1 MPGFCSFVWLSDLSQ
16 PRAIDIAPNGD
27 ILIVEVGNGKISVNW
42 EDDSGAVQSA
52 NLYQNNSLSL
62 THGVKYFNNSIYAS
76 SDTTVYQWHYPAVK
90 YRTALATPTI
100 AVADLP
106 ESGHIA
112 RTILF
117 DSTGR
122 IIINIGSGS
131 NIDDNS
137 SRARVVRSVAPYIG
151 QTITYPQDFEVVA
164 DGTRNEVG
172 LRFDMQGRLWGVE
185 NGLDDLGVD
194 NNTRQDFGDIH
205 LTNPGEEVNLFLEE
219 DRQKH
224 YGYPYCWSEGLPE
237 NGNNRSFP
245 EGLGAGTQWAT
256 RLGTVHTDLWCR
268 NTSNVVPPRFIMQAH
283 SAPLDILFYYGT
295 TFPSMN
301 GNVAFVAKH
310 GSWDRPLNNPSG
322 RSVST
327 LWLNHDGYPVRE
339 EPLFWGPPGWDHR
352 PVGLAVGACK
362 AYGECL
368 FVTDDRSGMI
378 IAIAIGEKA
387 AEPPVQPLPPT
398 ASPVVKFDVPITVQL
413 AAGLNLTYTFRRD
426 DTITFSLVKKDSE
439 GWIALGF
446 NSKAGMMGTQ
456 TVIGYRDG
464 GVQVADR
471 FLVNSFDENVI
482 LATMNNSDLIPW
494 TMSNASVEISAAG
507 NNLTFTRPVAGL
519 NLTQQIFV
527 VAAWHVFK
535 PANFWAHD
543 LPKHTGAGSFPIT
556 FYGPGTGRNLPD
568 PLVVS
573 LSLVGILLGLSLIV
587 GVLSYCLCLRKK
599 PTAYEPFV
607 EGGSA

>member
-1 MPGFCSFVWLSDLSQ
+1 MLSCS
-16 PRAIDIAPNGD
+16 
-27 ILIVEVGNGKISVNW
+27 
-42 EDDSGAVQSA
+42 
-52 NLYQNNSLSL
+52 
-62 THGVKYFNNSIYAS
+62 
-76 SDTTVYQWHYPAVK
+76 
-90 YRTALATPTI
+90 
-100 AVADLP
+100 
-106 ESGHIA
+106 
-112 RTILF
+112 
-117 DSTGR
+117 
-122 IIINIGSGS
+122 IGSGS

-137 SRARVVRSVAPYIG
+137 DRARVVRSIAPFPG
-151 QTITYPQDFEVVA
+151 TTITYPQDFEVVA

-172 LRFDMQGRLWGVE
+172 LRFDKQGRLWGVE

-237 NGNNRSFP
+237 GGNNRSFP

-256 RLGTVHTDLWCR
+256 RLGNIHTDLWCR
-268 NTSNVVPPRFIMQAH
+268 NTSNSVPPRFIMQAH

-295 TFPSMN
+295 SFPEMN
-301 GNVAFVAKH
+301 GSVAFVAKH
-310 GSWDRPLNNPSG
+310 GSWDRPLNNTSG

-327 LWLNHDGYPVRE
+327 LWLNQEGYPVRE
-339 EPLFWGPPGWDHR
+339 ENLLWGPIGEWEHR

-378 IAIAIGEKA
+378 IALAVGEKGADAPMEPQPPA
-387 AEPPVQPLPPT
+387 ANPV
-398 ASPVVKFDVPITVQL
+398 AKFGVPITVQL
-413 AAGLNLTYTFRRD
+413 AAGLNLTYTFNRD

-446 NSKAGMMGTQ
+446 NSKAGMMNTQ

-464 GVQVADR
+464 SVQNTGR
-471 FLVNSFDENVI
+471 FYVNSFDENVI
-482 LATMNNSDLIPW
+482 LATMNNTELVPW
-494 TMSNASVEISAAG
+494 TITNASVEISPSG

-519 NLTQQIFV
+519 NVTEQIFV

-543 LPKHTGAGSFPIT
+543 LPKHTGAGSFPMT
-556 FYGPGTGRNLPD
+556 FYAPGTGRNVPD
-568 PLVVS
+568 PLIVS
-573 LSLVGILLGLSLIV
+573 LSLVGILVGLSVIV
-587 GVLSYCLCLRKK
+587 GVASYLLCLRKK
-599 PTAYEPFV
+599 PTDYQQFS
-607 EGGSA
+607 EGVNA